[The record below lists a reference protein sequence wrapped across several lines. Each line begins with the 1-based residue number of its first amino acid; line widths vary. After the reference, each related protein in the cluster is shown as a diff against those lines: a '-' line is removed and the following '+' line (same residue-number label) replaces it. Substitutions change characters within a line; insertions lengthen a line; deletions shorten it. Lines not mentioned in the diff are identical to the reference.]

1 MRGVGGVQTFKTKQ
15 EKLIAYHEDR
25 DRLPRP
31 GTAAGG
37 QPPAAPAPGTIANA
51 WETASSSSFTG
62 TPVALKRMQ
71 QQGLSTSP
79 GP

>member
-1 MRGVGGVQTFKTKQ
+1 MQTFKTKQ

-31 GTAAGG
+31 STAAGG
-37 QPPAAPAPGTIANA
+37 APTALAPGTIASA

-62 TPVALKRMQ
+62 TPVPLKRMQ
-71 QQGLSTSP
+71 QQVLSTSP